1 MKDLNYSEARTI
13 LEENGYEPESIV
25 DITVSQR
32 GGYNVLF
39 IESSIVKIVTID
51 GNNVEPWIMNKWQ

>member
-1 MKDLNYSEARTI
+1 MKELNYSEARTI
-13 LEENGYEPESIV
+13 LEENGYEPDSIV

-32 GGYNVLF
+32 SGYNVLF

-51 GNNVEPWIMNKWQ
+51 GNNVEPWVMNN

>member
-1 MKDLNYSEARTI
+1 MKELNYSEARTI

-32 GGYNVLF
+32 SGYNVLF

-51 GNNVEPWIMNKWQ
+51 GDNIEPWIMNNHE

>member
-1 MKDLNYSEARTI
+1 MKELNYSEARTI

-32 GGYNVLF
+32 SGYNVLF

-51 GNNVEPWIMNKWQ
+51 GNNVEPWTMNN

>member
-25 DITVSQR
+25 DITVSER
-32 GGYNVLF
+32 SGYNVLF
-39 IESSIVKIVTID
+39 IENSIVKIVTID
-51 GNNVEPWIMNKWQ
+51 GNNVEPWTMNNWR

>member
-1 MKDLNYSEARTI
+1 MKELNYFEARTI

-32 GGYNVLF
+32 SGYNVLF
-39 IESSIVKIVTID
+39 IECSIVKIVTID
-51 GNNVEPWIMNKWQ
+51 GNNVEPWTMNNHE